1 VAVTLGALT
10 LRADAVAVVALAV
23 ARFAL
28 KDL

>member
-1 VAVTLGALT
+1 LGGLT
-10 LRADAVAVVALAV
+10 LRADAVAVAAIAI